1 MGLTQKLGT
10 IPLAIF
16 TDASNNVGIGITPT
30 TRLTIG
36 RVDSSSEGAQ
46 IDLCRASD
54 NTNAWGI
61 DIFGNTSTPSF
72 RILDNVAGAARMII
86 DGTGRVGFGLSPTYA
101 LDVANS
107 SSPSLR
113 VRNGALGGTSTLLLE
128 TANNFSGTCQ
138 TFIQCIGSVGNGTSQ
153 LAFGTAGASGDA
165 TATERMRITGG
176 GNVGIGPSGTASS
189 AVRLVV
195 SGADQSASNYS
206 FISTD
211 SAGSTLLFTRNDG
224 YISTGTAVNSPCNT
238 TTTNAANLHVFTS
251 NGALARSTASS
262 IRFKEN
268 VTDWDGNGLDTIL
281 ALKPKT
287 FTYKSDYY
295 SNPDLVMLG
304 LIAEEVAEVSPYLAE
319 YENEDRT
326 GQIENV
332 RYANIVVPLIKA
344 IQELN
349 AKVSALENKS

>member
-1 MGLTQKLGT
+1 MSLGDDGTYGSTYKTLGFTGNSNGSHRILAGTADDMYLTAATGRGIYFWT
-10 IPLAIF
+10 DGVSTTRMRILANGNI
-16 TDASNNVGIGITPT
+16 GIGT
-30 TRLTIG
+30 
-36 RVDSSSEGAQ
+36 
-46 IDLCRASD
+46 
-54 NTNAWGI
+54 
-61 DIFGNTSTPSF
+61 
-72 RILDNVAGAARMII
+72 
-86 DGTGRVGFGLSPTYA
+86 
-101 LDVANS
+101 
-107 SSPSLR
+107 SSPSFKLDVIGGIR
-113 VRNGALGGTSTLLLE
+113 VNEDGAGTKVIQIRSDFAGVDPAINVSTNNALLLQ
-128 TANNFSGTCQ
+128 TNN
-138 TFIQCIGSVGNGTSQ
+138 
-153 LAFGTAGASGDA
+153 
-165 TATERMRITGG
+165 TERMRISST
-176 GNVGIGPSGTASS
+176 GNVGIGNNNSS
-189 AVRLVV
+189 VKLFVR
-195 SGADQSASNYS
+195 STTQSSSEYV
-206 FISTD
+206 IYTD
-211 SAGSTLLFTRNDG
+211 NSVTDLFYVRNDG
-224 YISTGTAVNSPCNT
+224 YISTGTAANSPCNT

-268 VTDWDGNGLDTIL
+268 VTDWDANGLDTIL

-349 AKVSALENKS
+349 DKVLALENKS

>member
-72 RILDNVAGAARMII
+72 RILDNVAAAARMII
-86 DGTGRVGFGLSPTYA
+86 DGTGRVGFGLTPTYA

-107 SSPSLR
+107 SNPSLR

-165 TATERMRITGG
+165 TATERGRFTSDNNFLLNTTSTSPSNSSSFIFR
-176 GNVGIGPSGTASS
+176 SGTTAFSGVLILNHATTNNTGAGYFDCYYNTNYIGGIAQNGASNVS
-189 AVRLVV
+189 FNTSSDYRLKEDLKDFEGLDLVSKLKVYDFKWKTEDSRMYGVIAHELQEVIPYTV
-195 SGADQSASNYS
+195 SGNKDEMKEDGKIKVQVVDYS
-206 FISTD
+206 
-211 SAGSTLLFTRNDG
+211 
-224 YISTGTAVNSPCNT
+224 
-238 TTTNAANLHVFTS
+238 
-251 NGALARSTASS
+251 
-262 IRFKEN
+262 K
-268 VTDWDGNGLDTIL
+268 
-281 ALKPKT
+281 
-287 FTYKSDYY
+287 
-295 SNPDLVMLG
+295 
-304 LIAEEVAEVSPYLAE
+304 
-319 YENEDRT
+319 
-326 GQIENV
+326 
-332 RYANIVVPLIKA
+332 IVPVLIKA
-344 IQELN
+344 IQELS

>member
-165 TATERMRITGG
+165 TATERMRITSGG
-176 GNVGIGPSGTASS
+176 G
-189 AVRLVV
+189 VV
-195 SGADQSASNYS
+195 
-206 FISTD
+206 
-211 SAGSTLLFTRNDG
+211 AGSTLANPTGLEDG
-224 YISTGTAVNSPCNT
+224 WWLKQASNARAYFSSSGATALACNRYGSTGSLITFDYAGSGIGT
-238 TTTNAANLHVFTS
+238 GITTNGSTISYNTS
-251 NGALARSTASS
+251 SDYRLKED
-262 IRFKEN
+262 FKE
-268 VTDWDGNGLDTIL
+268 VNGLEKVSAIKVYNFRFIGTENIMDGVIAHELSEVLPYAVTGEKDAVDEDGKIL
-281 ALKPKT
+281 
-287 FTYKSDYY
+287 SQGVDY
-295 SNPDLVMLG
+295 SLIVPVLV
-304 LIAEEVAEVSPYLAE
+304 
-319 YENEDRT
+319 
-326 GQIENV
+326 
-332 RYANIVVPLIKA
+332 KA

>member
-16 TDASNNVGIGITPT
+16 TDASNNVGIAVTPT

-54 NTNAWGI
+54 NFNAWGI
-61 DIFGNTSTPSF
+61 DVFGNTTTPSF

-86 DGTGRVGFGLSPTYA
+86 DGTGRVGFGLTPTYT
-101 LDVANS
+101 LDVASS

-165 TATERMRITGG
+165 TATERMRINGG
-176 GNVGIGPSGTASS
+176 GQLLVNTTSSLYPNVKFCVKQTLGERTADIWSNWSG
-189 AVRLVV
+189 
-195 SGADQSASNYS
+195 DQSTTALSIIKFDNVS
-206 FISTD
+206 ST
-211 SAGSTLLFTRNDG
+211 SQ
-224 YISTGTAVNSPCNT
+224 
-238 TTTNAANLHVFTS
+238 VFQRFVIDNGNVACGQING
-251 NGALARSTASS
+251 NGANQAAFGSWSD
-262 IRFKEN
+262 IRLKEN
-268 VTDWDGNGLDTIL
+268 VENLPSQLSNIMALRPVEFDYKNGSGHQIGFIAQEMQEVYEDAVGEDSDGFLTITGWS
-281 ALKPKT
+281 KT
-287 FTYKSDYY
+287 EAR
-295 SNPDLVMLG
+295 LV
-304 LIAEEVAEVSPYLAE
+304 
-319 YENEDRT
+319 
-326 GQIENV
+326 
-332 RYANIVVPLIKA
+332 KA
-344 IQELN
+344 IQELS

>member
-16 TDASNNVGIGITPT
+16 TDASNNVGIGVTPT

-86 DGTGRVGFGLSPTYA
+86 DGTVRVGFGLSPAYA

-165 TATERMRITGG
+165 TATERMRITSLGNLLLTGG
-176 GNVGIGPSGTASS
+176 V
-189 AVRLVV
+189 
-195 SGADQSASNYS
+195 
-206 FISTD
+206 
-211 SAGSTLLFTRNDG
+211 
-224 YISTGTAVNSPCNT
+224 STGVTDTKFLMISQGTTSSTFAMVVKQSNNSTNLFLLRDDGAFNTGLAAVSPYNNT
-238 TTTNAANLHVFTS
+238 VGGSANLNVDSTGFL
-251 NGALARSTASS
+251 GRSTSS
-262 IRFKEN
+262 LKYK
-268 VTDWDGNGLDTIL
+268 TDVKDYDKGL
-281 ALKPKT
+281 LKVMQLRPVY
-287 FTYKSDYY
+287 YKSKNKKE
-295 SNPDLVMLG
+295 SNIQFAG
-304 LIAEEVAEVSPYLAE
+304 LIAEEVHDLGLTEFVQYAEDGTPDALSYQNMIALL
-319 YENEDRT
+319 T
-326 GQIENV
+326 
-332 RYANIVVPLIKA
+332 KA
-344 IQELN
+344 IQELK
-349 AKVSALENKS
+349 AEVDSLKQLVK